1 MGSTPAVVVLIIA
14 FIIAQIRSA
23 KHANEGNS
31 RNFFQNRLQFPDSL
45 MNEASPT
52 AIPPSQAHPPS
63 WHIALGLSVLASLAL
78 LLPFFWLGSASG
90 HDFEFHVASWL
101 DVAYQWQHGV
111 LFPRWTAWTNYG
123 FGEPRFIFYPPLSWL
138 LGAALSLVLPVSW
151 VPAAFIL
158 LTQTLA
164 GMSAFFLLRGLT
176 GKTPAYLGAV
186 FYAANP
192 YALLVSY
199 VRSDFAE
206 QLACAIFPLLLLAAL
221 RIGGLLEDGKPLR
234 PAIASFALLF
244 AAVWLCNAPAGV
256 IASYSMALLF
266 AWAALTRRSWRVALR
281 GAGGLALG
289 FGLAGFYLV
298 PAAYEQRWV
307 NIGQALSSGLL
318 PAQNFLFTRIA
329 DVEHTWFNWIFS
341 FCAVALVLLS
351 ALTALSSGRFTR
363 SAARLRNSKSLW
375 GALLLL
381 GSVATLMMF
390 RLTVPLWELL
400 PKMRFVQ
407 FPWRWMSI
415 VAVVC
420 SCFLAAAIERRR
432 GWLWFVLV
440 ALLSFPLGY
449 FLTQNTWWDPDE
461 MPTQQAAIKS
471 GTGYEGVD
479 EYDPL
484 GDDHLDLPKHA
495 LLAQILPAETD
506 VPRGT
511 PPNAKIQVE
520 SWETNNHKVSVQS
533 AAPARL
539 ALRLLN
545 YPAWHVTVNGKT
557 VAPEKPDDLDQ
568 MLVPIEAG
576 KSEIQVR
583 FVRTKDQTAGIA
595 LSILS
600 LLLAAGLLAPLKS
613 RKA

>member
-1 MGSTPAVVVLIIA
+1 MSESLP
-14 FIIAQIRSA
+14 Q
-23 KHANEGNS
+23 ANQDSQG
-31 RNFFQNRLQFPDSL
+31 RL
-45 MNEASPT
+45 
-52 AIPPSQAHPPS
+52 PS
-63 WHIALGLSVLASLAL
+63 WLIALCLSILASLAV
-78 LLPFFWLGSASG
+78 LLPFFRLGSASG

-101 DVAYQWQHGV
+101 DVAYQWKHGV

-123 FGEPRFIFYPPLSWL
+123 FGEPRFIFYPPLSWI
-138 LGAALSLVLPVSW
+138 LGAALSLILPISW

-164 GMSAFFLLRGLT
+164 GISAFFLLRRLT
-176 GKTPAYLGAV
+176 GKTPACLGAA

-221 RIGGLLEDGKPLR
+221 RLAGLLKEETSR
-234 PAIASFALLF
+234 HSSITLF
-244 AAVWLCNAPAGV
+244 AILFAGVWLCNAPAGV

-266 AWAALTRRSWRVALR
+266 GWAALTQRSWGLVPR
-281 GAGGLALG
+281 GIIGLALG
-289 FGLAGFYLV
+289 FGLAGFYLL

-318 PAQNFLFTRIA
+318 PSENFLFTQIA
-329 DVEHTWFNWIFS
+329 DVEHTWFNWIS
-341 FCAVALVLLS
+341 SLCALALILLT
-351 ALTALSSGRFTR
+351 ALTAFASRRFSR
-363 SAARLRNSKSLW
+363 GAAISTGAKAPW
-375 GALLLL
+375 GSALLVL
-381 GSVATLMMF
+381 GSVATVMML
-390 RLTVPLWELL
+390 RLTAPLWNLL

-440 ALLSFPLGY
+440 AILSFPLGY

-461 MPTQQAAIKS
+461 MSTQLAAIKTS
-471 GTGYEGVD
+471 TGYEGVD

-495 LLAQILPAETD
+495 PVAKILPGSSNNS
-506 VPRGT
+506 RGK
-511 PPNAKIQVE
+511 PPNAKLQIE
-520 SWETNNHKVSVQS
+520 MWRTDNHKVFVESS
-533 AAPARL
+533 GPAL
-539 ALRLLN
+539 VALRLLN
-545 YPAWHVTVNGKT
+545 YPAWQVTVNGKT

-583 FVRTKDQTAGIA
+583 FARTSDQTAGIA
-595 LSILS
+595 LSIFS
-600 LLLAAGLLAPLKS
+600 LLLAAGLPARRKS
-613 RKA
+613 PKT

>member
-1 MGSTPAVVVLIIA
+1 
-14 FIIAQIRSA
+14 
-23 KHANEGNS
+23 
-31 RNFFQNRLQFPDSL
+31 
-45 MNEASPT
+45 MNETSPT
-52 AIPPSQAHPPS
+52 AIQQSQPRSLS
-63 WHIALGLSVLASLAL
+63 WLIALGLSVLAALAL

-101 DVAYQWQHGV
+101 DVADQWKHGV
-111 LFPRWTAWTNYG
+111 LFPRWSAWTNYG
-123 FGEPRFIFYPPLSWL
+123 FGEPRFIFYPPLSWM
-138 LGAALSLVLPVSW
+138 LGAALSLILPISW

-158 LTQTLA
+158 LTQSLA
-164 GMSAFFLLRGLT
+164 GMSAFFLLRRIA
-176 GKTPAYLGAV
+176 GKTPAYLGTV

-206 QLACAIFPLLLLAAL
+206 QLACALFPLLLLATL
-221 RIGGLLEDGKPLR
+221 RLFGLLEEEQPQ
-234 PAIASFALLF
+234 PARIVSFAAPF

-256 IASYSMALLF
+256 IASYSVALFLV
-266 AWAALTRRSWRVALR
+266 WAALTQRSWRVALR
-281 GAGGLALG
+281 GVVGLALG

-318 PAQNFLFTRIA
+318 PAENFLFTRTA
-329 DVEHTWFNWIFS
+329 DVEHTWFNWISS
-341 FCAVALVLLS
+341 FCAVALI
-351 ALTALSSGRFTR
+351 ALTALTALFSGRFGKKTP
-363 SAARLRNSKSLW
+363 SLEAGRTVW

-381 GSVATLMMF
+381 ATLATLMMF
-390 RLTVPLWELL
+390 RLTGPLWDLL
-400 PKMRFVQ
+400 PKLRFVQ

-440 ALLSFPLGY
+440 AVLSFPFGY
-449 FLTQNTWWDPDE
+449 FLTQNTWWDADE

-471 GTGYEGVD
+471 GTGFEGVD

-495 LLAQILPAETD
+495 QLAKLLPANTD
-506 VPRGT
+506 ESASTLPGG
-511 PPNAKIQVE
+511 KIQIE
-520 SWETNNHKVSVQS
+520 TWETNNHKVFVESSVQ
-533 AAPARL
+533 ARL

-545 YPAWHVTVNGKT
+545 YPAWKVTVNGKPVT
-557 VAPEKPDDLDQ
+557 PEKTDDLDQ

-583 FVRTKDQTAGIA
+583 LVHTGDQTAGIT
-595 LSILS
+595 LSIFS
-600 LLLAAGLLAPLKS
+600 LLLATGLLVPGKS

>member
-1 MGSTPAVVVLIIA
+1 
-14 FIIAQIRSA
+14 
-23 KHANEGNS
+23 
-31 RNFFQNRLQFPDSL
+31 
-45 MNEASPT
+45 MNESSPT
-52 AIPPSQAHPPS
+52 AIQRSQAWPPS
-63 WHIALGLSVLASLAL
+63 WLIALGLSILASLAV

-101 DVAYQWQHGV
+101 DVAYQWKHGV

-123 FGEPRFIFYPPLSWL
+123 FGEPRFIFYPPLSWIV
-138 LGAALSLVLPVSW
+138 GAALSLILPISW

-164 GMSAFFLLRGLT
+164 GMSAFLLLRRLAGT
-176 GKTPAYLGAV
+176 TPAYLGAV

-206 QLACAIFPLLLLAAL
+206 QLACAIFPLLLLATLGLA
-221 RIGGLLEDGKPLR
+221 GLLGEEKPKR
-234 PAIASFALLF
+234 SAIPAFAASF

-256 IASYSMALLF
+256 IASYSVALLF
-266 AWAALTRRSWRVALR
+266 AWAAFNQRSWRAALR
-281 GAGGLALG
+281 AAGGLAVG
-289 FGLAGFYLV
+289 FGLAGFYLL

-307 NIGQALSSGLL
+307 NIGQALASGLL
-318 PAQNFLFTRIA
+318 PDQNFLFTQIA
-329 DVEHTWFNWIFS
+329 DVEHTWFNWISS
-341 FCAVALVLLS
+341 FCALALILLAS
-351 ALTALSSGRFTR
+351 LTALSSGRFAKNAEGSTSYR
-363 SAARLRNSKSLW
+363 SLW
-375 GALLLL
+375 GALFLL
-381 GSVATLMMF
+381 GSAATLMMF
-390 RLTVPLWELL
+390 RPSASLWSLL

-420 SCFLAAAIERRR
+420 ACFLAAAIERRR

-440 ALLSFPLGY
+440 IVFSFPFGC

-461 MPTQQAAIKS
+461 MSTQLAAITS
-471 GTGYEGVD
+471 GAGYEGVD

-495 LLAQILPAETD
+495 P
-506 VPRGT
+506 V
-511 PPNAKIQVE
+511 AKIFHEETQDAASRQSSVKIHVERWQTDNHGVSVE
-520 SWETNNHKVSVQS
+520 SS
-533 AAPARL
+533 APAL
-539 ALRLLN
+539 VALRLLN
-545 YPAWHVTVNGKT
+545 YPAWQVTVKGKVVT
-557 VAPEKPDDLDQ
+557 PQKPGDLDQ

-583 FVRTKDQTAGIA
+583 FLHTPDQTAGIA
-595 LSILS
+595 VSILS
-600 LLLAAGLLAPLKS
+600 LLIAGGLLAQGRS

>member
-1 MGSTPAVVVLIIA
+1 
-14 FIIAQIRSA
+14 
-23 KHANEGNS
+23 
-31 RNFFQNRLQFPDSL
+31 
-45 MNEASPT
+45 MNESSPT
-52 AIPPSQAHPPS
+52 AIPQPQTRLPS
-63 WHIALGLSVLASLAL
+63 WLIALGLSLLAALAL

-101 DVAYQWQHGV
+101 DVAYQWKHGV

-123 FGEPRFIFYPPLSWL
+123 FGEPRFIFYPPLSWI
-138 LGAALSLVLPVSW
+138 LGAALSLLLPISW

-164 GMSAFFLLRGLT
+164 GMSAFFLLRKLAGT
-176 GKTPAYLGAV
+176 TPAYLGAV

-206 QLACAIFPLLLLAAL
+206 QLACAIFPLLFLAAL
-221 RIGGLLEDGKPLR
+221 RLAGVLEDEKPR
-234 PAIASFALLF
+234 PSTITSFAFLF
-244 AAVWLCNAPAGV
+244 AGVWLCNAPAGV
-256 IASYSMALLF
+256 IASYSVALLF
-266 AWAALTRRSWRVALR
+266 AWAALTQRSWRVVLR
-281 GAGGLALG
+281 AISGLALG
-289 FGLAGFYLV
+289 FGLAGFYLL

-318 PAQNFLFTRIA
+318 PDQNFLFTRIV
-329 DVEHTWFNWIFS
+329 DVEHTWFNWIS
-341 FCAVALVLLS
+341 SLCALALILPG
-351 ALTALSSGRFTR
+351 ALTALSSRRFGNNTD
-363 SAARLRNSKSLW
+363 SSSTSKHLW
-375 GALLLL
+375 GGLLLL
-381 GSVATLMMF
+381 GSAATLMMF
-390 RLTVPLWELL
+390 RLTAPFWSLL

-440 ALLSFPLGY
+440 AILSFPLGY

-461 MPTQQAAIKS
+461 MSTQFAAIKS
-471 GTGYEGVD
+471 GMGYEGVD

-484 GDDHLDLPKHA
+484 GDDHLDLPKYA
-495 LLAQILPAETD
+495 PLAKILPD
-506 VPRGT
+506 SSKNPSGK
-511 PPNAKIQVE
+511 PPNAKIQIELWRTDNHNVFVE
-520 SWETNNHKVSVQS
+520 SSGQ
-533 AAPARL
+533 ALL

-545 YPAWHVTVNGKT
+545 YPAWQVTVNGKT
-557 VAPEKPDDLDQ
+557 VTPEKPDGLDQ
-568 MLVPIEAG
+568 MLVPIGAG

-583 FVRTKDQTAGIA
+583 FAHTKDQTTGIA
-595 LSILS
+595 LSIFS
-600 LLLAAGLLAPLKS
+600 LLLAAGLLAPRKPLKT
-613 RKA
+613 

>member
-1 MGSTPAVVVLIIA
+1 
-14 FIIAQIRSA
+14 
-23 KHANEGNS
+23 
-31 RNFFQNRLQFPDSL
+31 
-45 MNEASPT
+45 MNETSPT
-52 AIPPSQAHPPS
+52 AIQQSLPRPPS
-63 WHIALGLSVLASLAL
+63 WLIALGLSVLASLAL

-101 DVAYQWQHGV
+101 DVADQWRHGV
-111 LFPRWTAWTNYG
+111 LFPRWSAWTNYG
-123 FGEPRFIFYPPLSWL
+123 FGEPRFIFYPPLSWM
-138 LGAALSLVLPVSW
+138 LGAALSLILPISW

-164 GMSAFFLLRGLT
+164 GMSAFFLLRRT
-176 GKTPAYLGAV
+176 AGKAPVYLGAV

-206 QLACAIFPLLLLAAL
+206 QLACALFPLLLLATL
-221 RIGGLLEDGKPLR
+221 RLFGLLEEEQPQ
-234 PAIASFALLF
+234 PARIVSFAVPF
-244 AAVWLCNAPAGV
+244 AVVWLCNAPAGV
-256 IASYSMALLF
+256 IASYSVALLWV
-266 AWAALTRRSWRVALR
+266 WAALIQRSWRVALR
-281 GAGGLALG
+281 GAVGLALG
-289 FGLAGFYLV
+289 LGLAGFYLV

-329 DVEHTWFNWIFS
+329 DVEHTWFNWISS
-341 FCAVALVLLS
+341 FCAVALI
-351 ALTALSSGRFTR
+351 ALTALTALFSGRFRKKTP
-363 SAARLRNSKSLW
+363 SLEAGRTVW
-375 GALLLL
+375 GILLLL
-381 GSVATLMMF
+381 ATLATLMMF
-390 RLTVPLWELL
+390 QLTGPLWDLL

-440 ALLSFPLGY
+440 AVLSFPFGY
-449 FLTQNTWWDPDE
+449 FLMQNTWWDPDE
-461 MPTQQAAIKS
+461 MATQQAAIKS
-471 GTGYEGVD
+471 GTGFEGVD

-495 LLAQILPAETD
+495 QLAKLLPARTNEFA
-506 VPRGT
+506 RT
-511 PPNAKIQVE
+511 PPSGKIQIE
-520 SWETNNHKVSVQS
+520 IWETNNHKVFVESSVQ
-533 AAPARL
+533 ARL

-545 YPAWHVTVNGKT
+545 YPAWKVTVNGKPVT
-557 VAPEKPDDLDQ
+557 SEKPDDLDQ

-583 FVRTKDQTAGIA
+583 LVRTRDQTAGIT
-595 LSILS
+595 LSIFS
-600 LLLAAGLLAPLKS
+600 LLLATGLLVPGKS
-613 RKA
+613 RTA

>member
-1 MGSTPAVVVLIIA
+1 MSESSP
-14 FIIAQIRSA
+14 Q
-23 KHANEGNS
+23 ANEH
-31 RNFFQNRLQFPDSL
+31 
-45 MNEASPT
+45 
-52 AIPPSQAHPPS
+52 SQARPPA
-63 WHIALGLSVLASLAL
+63 WLIALGLSLLASLAV
-78 LLPFFWLGSASG
+78 LLPFYWLGSASG

-101 DVAYQWQHGV
+101 DTAYQWKHGV

-123 FGEPRFIFYPPLSWL
+123 FGEPRFIFYPPLSWI
-138 LGAALSLVLPVSW
+138 LGAALSLVLPISW

-164 GMSAFFLLRGLT
+164 GMSSFFLLRRLVG
-176 GKTPAYLGAV
+176 GTPAYLGAV
-186 FYAANP
+186 FYTANP

-221 RIGGLLEDGKPLR
+221 RLAGLLEGEKPR
-234 PAIASFALLF
+234 RSTITSFAFFF
-244 AAVWLCNAPAGV
+244 AGVWLCNAPAGV
-256 IASYSMALLF
+256 IASYSMAILF
-266 AWAALTRRSWRVALR
+266 AWAAVTQRSWRVALR
-281 GAGGLALG
+281 SIGSITLG
-289 FGLAGFYLV
+289 FGLAGFYLL

-318 PAQNFLFTRIA
+318 PAQNFLFTEIA
-329 DVEHTWFNWIFS
+329 DVEHTWFNWISS
-341 FCAVALVLLS
+341 FCALALLLL
-351 ALTALSSGRFTR
+351 APLTALSSRRFANNTGP
-363 SAARLRNSKSLW
+363 LRASKSLW

-390 RLTVPLWELL
+390 RVTDPLWSLL

-420 SCFLAAAIERRR
+420 CCFLAAAMERRR

-440 ALLSFPLGY
+440 AIFSFPLGY

-461 MPTQQAAIKS
+461 MSTQLAAIKS
-471 GTGYEGVD
+471 GAGYEGVD

-495 LLAQILPAETD
+495 PLAKILPD
-506 VPRGT
+506 SSKSPRSQ
-511 PPNAKIQVE
+511 PPNAKIQI
-520 SWETNNHKVSVQS
+520 ETWRTGNHKVFVESS
-533 AAPARL
+533 GPAVV

-545 YPAWHVTVNGKT
+545 YPAWQVTVNAKT
-557 VAPEKPDDLDQ
+557 VIPEKPDDLDQ

-583 FVRTKDQTAGIA
+583 FVRTNDQTAGIA
-595 LSILS
+595 LSIFS
-600 LLLAAGLLAPLKS
+600 LLLAAGLLAPRKSLK
-613 RKA
+613 A